1 MVDTIRD
8 PQAKKRKKSQN
19 AVAST
24 AQPAKAGPSKTPSTA
39 RLFQPFRAL
48 GYVTNHIPFTSF
60 VHNPRGAF
68 AKPTINI
75 VTSVGKSWMMWD
87 AERMTLVFVGKE
99 GAEDIRGLAMTGIAV
114 FASSGSRVTKY
125 ERGQEVREYHR
136 REGGRA
142 GADSRHGFT
151 KRQETSNWAGYGFS
165 ENNCWL

>member
-1 MVDTIRD
+1 MVDTFND
-8 PQAKKRKKSQN
+8 PQAKKRKKSQH
-19 AVAST
+19 AASTT

-48 GYVTNHIPFTSF
+48 GYVTNHIPFTSW

-114 FASSGSRVTKY
+114 FASSGNRVTKY
-125 ERGQEVREYHR
+125 ERGQEVSR
-136 REGGRA
+136 RKWLSRC
-142 GADSRHGFT
+142 GASADYRHGFT
-151 KRQETSNWAGYGFS
+151 RLREMSNWDGYGS
-165 ENNCWL
+165 LENNCLL

>member
-1 MVDTIRD
+1 MVDTIKD
-8 PQAKKRKKSQN
+8 PQAKKRQKTQN
-19 AVAST
+19 ATAAT

-48 GYVTNHIPFTSF
+48 GFVTNHIPFTSF

-99 GAEDIRGLAMTGIAV
+99 GADEIRGLAMTGIAV

-125 ERGQEVREYHR
+125 ERGQEVSDE
-136 REGGRA
+136 
-142 GADSRHGFT
+142 ADRSRF
-151 KRQETSNWAGYGFS
+151 
-165 ENNCWL
+165 